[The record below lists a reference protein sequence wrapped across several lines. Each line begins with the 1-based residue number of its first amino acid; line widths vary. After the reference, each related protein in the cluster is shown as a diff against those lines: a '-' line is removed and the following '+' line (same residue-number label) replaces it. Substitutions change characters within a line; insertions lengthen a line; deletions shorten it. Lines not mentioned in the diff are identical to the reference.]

1 MCIAC
6 LSNGFVTPQAG
17 GWGVV
22 GKRSVKA
29 SGSMSSLWTPPL
41 RGDVSLET
49 SKFSHTLQMAA
60 TYDKHNVSLTAAL
73 STLEKVG
80 GDTGPRGKGMFSLM
94 FLTLYRMTE
103 LLSEFEKEASDAE
116 DDPLEA
122 EEPVHRTAL

>member
-1 MCIAC
+1 
-6 LSNGFVTPQAG
+6 
-17 GWGVV
+17 
-22 GKRSVKA
+22 
-29 SGSMSSLWTPPL
+29 
-41 RGDVSLET
+41 
-49 SKFSHTLQMAA
+49 MAA

-122 EEPVHRTAL
+122 EEPVHRTALWGSSRGAEEGQEDVPENSHAPAQVWA